1 MTSSLRGP
9 MSKKNKTRK
18 TSKRDHKQRLAARN
32 RRLASQPNSSTEES
46 SAKTTE
52 APEVAVEMHEEGEVV
67 AAAGQETKP
76 KPGTH
81 GRSKGKGKRNQQ
93 ANRFDS
99 QPRGVGKRFW
109 RM

>member
-32 RRLASQPNSSTEES
+32 RRLASQPNSPTEES
-46 SAKTTE
+46 SAETTE
-52 APEVAVEMHEEGEVV
+52 AAEVAVEMHEEGEVA

-81 GRSKGKGKRNQQ
+81 GRSKGKRKRNQQ